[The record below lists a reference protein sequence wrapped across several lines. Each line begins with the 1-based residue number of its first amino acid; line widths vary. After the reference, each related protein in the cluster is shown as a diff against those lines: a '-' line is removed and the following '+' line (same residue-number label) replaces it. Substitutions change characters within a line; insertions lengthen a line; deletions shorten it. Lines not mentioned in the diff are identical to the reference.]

1 MARIDRATV
10 VEAPVGRQGWR
21 SRDRG
26 SWYLIIG
33 LVCVAAGL
41 RILTLYRNAFWVDEL
56 DELIAAADHIGSVM
70 TAPDGFPPL
79 SALLH
84 HIWLWFGSFET
95 VRWLAVA
102 YGLGAVVLLA
112 LAAARIGGRRAGVI
126 ALAIGAVSPLLIWH
140 SQELRSYSLLMLVV
154 AASLLAMLRAVE
166 SDRRSDWMVY
176 AVVSAI
182 GLWTHYFYALT
193 VGAAMIWLWSRR
205 RSLGSI
211 RPAVEAH
218 VVIFLLALP
227 LLALVSGDISYQ
239 ATYHASNATAEQ
251 STFGLGALGY
261 TIFSFFSGYSLGPSS
276 RALHDESLGTALR
289 SGWPWILLFAVL
301 VIPLSVWAIRRS
313 MRDPG
318 VRLLVALVV
327 IPIAVAGVLSV
338 VADVGFRPRY
348 VSWCVVPLVVLAAV
362 AIDRLDRSWFVVAM
376 ILVLG
381 ASGWAY
387 ANRNFNAAYRTEDM
401 REATRLADQID
412 PMGTEP
418 MFVAVDYMAPLA
430 AYYSRTD
437 RPVIAVPPVED
448 AESELDAAVTLIKD
462 RAGGDSF
469 FLVYTR
475 SFHGDTEGNLLHYL
489 ELHDDLALEHELAG
503 VSLYRG
509 AAPGEG

>member
-1 MARIDRATV
+1 MEARA
-10 VEAPVGRQGWR
+10 GRQGWW

-26 SWYLIIG
+26 SWYLVVG

-56 DELIAAADHIGSVM
+56 DELTTSANHIGSVM
-70 TAPDGFPPL
+70 TTRDGFPPL
-79 SALLH
+79 SSLLDH
-84 HIWLWFGSFET
+84 VWLWFGSFET

-126 ALAIGAVSPLLIWH
+126 ALAIGAFSPLLIWY
-140 SQELRSYSLLMLVV
+140 SQELRPYSLLMLVA
-154 AASLLAMLRAVE
+154 AASLLALLRAVE
-166 SDRRSDWMVY
+166 SGRRSDWMVY
-176 AVVSAI
+176 AVISAL
-182 GLWTHYFYALT
+182 GLWTQYFYALT
-193 VGAAMIWLWSRR
+193 VGAAVIWLWLRR
-205 RSLGSI
+205 RSLGNI

-218 VVIFLLALP
+218 VLIFVLALP
-227 LLALVSGDISYQ
+227 LLALVWGDVSYQ
-239 ATYHASNATAEQ
+239 ATYQASNATAEQ
-251 STFGLGALGY
+251 SSFGLGALGY
-261 TIFSFFSGYSLGPSS
+261 TIFSFFSGYSLGPSL
-276 RALHDESLGTALR
+276 RALHDQSLGAALR
-289 SGWPWILLFAVL
+289 SGWPWVLLFAVL

-313 MRDPG
+313 RRDYG

-327 IPIAVAGVLSV
+327 IPIAVAGLLSV

-376 ILVLG
+376 ALVLG

-387 ANRNFNAAYRTEDM
+387 ANRHFNAAYRTEDM
-401 REATRLADQID
+401 REAARLADQID
-412 PMGTEP
+412 PTGEEP

-430 AYYSRTD
+430 VYYSRTD
-437 RPVIAVPPVED
+437 RPVIPVPPIEA
-448 AESELDAAVTLIKD
+448 AEGELEAAVTLITD

-475 SFHGDTEGNLLHYL
+475 AFHGDTEGRLLNHL
-489 ELHDDLALEHELAG
+489 ELHDHLALERELAG
-503 VSLYRG
+503 VRLYRG
-509 AAPGEG
+509 AAAGEG